1 MIKLFELAENNMA
14 TLNKPWISIIPEF
27 RALLA
32 RDKGG
37 PGDGSGKYKKKATR
51 EFTFIFLMY
60 DFHSP
65 YEHEPYDRRLELSL
79 DNSGLT
85 GKQVDL
91 ENDEEFQAAVEKYKD
106 MLANSSKTLQ
116 RLRSFKAAMDSQDA
130 FLLSIDYNE
139 RTINGGL
146 VHNMKTQQEAM
157 VNVPKLMTALQEIE
171 NKVKAEMNENIDMRG
186 NAEKGFDED
195 PD

>member
-14 TLNKPWISIIPEF
+14 TLNKPWISLIPEF
-27 RALLA
+27 RALLT

-65 YEHEPYDRRLELSL
+65 YENEPYDRRLELSL
-79 DNSGLT
+79 DNSDLT

-91 ENDEEFQAAVEKYKD
+91 DNDEVFQEAVEKYNR
-106 MLANSSKTLQ
+106 MLEESSKTLQ
-116 RLRSFKAAMDSQDA
+116 RLRSFKAAMDSQDR

-139 RTINGGL
+139 RTINGGI
-146 VHNMKTQQEAM
+146 VHNLKTSQDAM
-157 VNVPKLMTALQEIE
+157 ANIPKLMTALQELE
-171 NKVKAEMNENIDMRG
+171 NKVKAEINDNVDMRG